1 MAKIGF
7 RYVRWGKIATEP
19 ANAAPTYD
27 TAVTIGKAV
36 SGNLQW
42 TRATAE
48 FYADDAL
55 AESIDEIVGGTYS
68 MDVDNVSLSDQAAMT
83 GATYDSQSSTLTN
96 KVGVE
101 APYGG
106 IGGVQVLMH
115 NGVLKYRGYFFPKT
129 KANAPDETYN
139 TRSNSPSFGTEPLNF
154 TLFADNTDRIRD
166 IAEFSTFD
174 DAKSF
179 VDGKFA

>member
-7 RYVRWGKIATEP
+7 RYVRWGEIATEP
-19 ANAAPTYD
+19 ESAVPTYE
-27 TAVTIGKAV
+27 TAVTVGKAV

-48 FYADDAL
+48 FYADDSL
-55 AESIDEIVGGTYS
+55 AESIDEIVGGTYT
-68 MDVDNVSLSDQAAMT
+68 MDVDNVSLENQATMT
-83 GATYDSQSSTLTN
+83 GATWDGTHSKLVN
-96 KVGVE
+96 NVGVE

-106 IGGVQVLMH
+106 LGGVQVLMH
-115 NGVLKYRGYFFPKT
+115 NGALKYRGYFFPKT

-154 TLFADNTDRIRD
+154 TLFADNTDRIREV
-166 IAEFSTFD
+166 AEFDTFEA
-174 DAKSF
+174 AKAF
-179 VDGKFA
+179 VDGCFT